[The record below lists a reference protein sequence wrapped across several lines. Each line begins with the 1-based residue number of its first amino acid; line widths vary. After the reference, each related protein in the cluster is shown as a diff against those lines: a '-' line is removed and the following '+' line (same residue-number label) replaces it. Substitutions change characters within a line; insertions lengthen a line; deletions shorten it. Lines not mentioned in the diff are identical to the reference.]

1 MLSAIK
7 VGCYEWTCMSEA
19 GLYDSAL
26 VVLGLIRK
34 VGSRVIALSALR
46 ISHFVIL
53 A

>member
-1 MLSAIK
+1 
-7 VGCYEWTCMSEA
+7 MSEA

-46 ISHFVIL
+46 ISQFVIL